1 MKIIKVINN
10 NTVCVLDDKG
20 KEQIVSGKGAG
31 FGKKC
36 GEHVDMERVE

>member
-10 NTVCVLDDKG
+10 NTVCVLDENG
-20 KEQIVSGKGAG
+20 REQIVSGKGVG

-36 GEHVDMERVE
+36 GEAADTDRF